1 MYVGKRLVL
10 YVGYDVK
17 SRDVLNKVSKIKT
30 LFDEVRIIYIPEVDD
45 EILSKYSLP
54 SIKIES
60 FGDVDEDSK
69 VDIPRFTSLI
79 EESLMNY

>member
-17 SRDVLNKVSKIKT
+17 SHDILNKVLSIKA
-30 LFDEVRIIYIPEVDD
+30 LFDEVRIVYVPEVDD
-45 EILSKYSLP
+45 EVLSRYSLP

-60 FGDVDEDSK
+60 FGEVAEDDK
-69 VDIPRFTSLI
+69 VDIPRFTSVI
-79 EESLMNY
+79 EDLLTHY